1 MKNRILKPISFIL
14 ILTMLLVV
22 LVSCESMP
30 LKSNKKALTTVGQV
44 DKFDVAYEEFY
55 FLTNSYRKQLDK
67 KYGDN
72 AGSTEYLNE
81 LSTLVGE
88 NIVSNYAVLK
98 LAEDAGLSLED
109 EEVQDNIQAQIDK
122 YIESDFG
129 GKRSAYIDSLK
140 EMGATDNYIRF
151 SLGVDILYSGLVSEY
166 LDSGVINDDND
177 FIIETINNEFIRTK
191 HIMILNGNGS
201 EENLAKAEEALEKI
215 ENGTSF
221 DKMIGSKYNN
231 DFMLTTS
238 DGYYFTKG
246 TMAPE
251 YESAAYELEV
261 GEISGIVAS
270 VGENSLTGEQEDCYY
285 IIQRLPLEEK
295 YINKNF
301 DELKEEYFSSVVY
314 GMVDELKSNMTFS
327 MNEYGN
333 SLDLLDLEAPKQTDT
348 LVVLVALTIGLAL
361 LLATGVVVL
370 IVYKKKKINQRVLAA
385 KNNK

>member
-14 ILTMLLVV
+14 IITMLLVA
-22 LVSCESMP
+22 LASCESMP